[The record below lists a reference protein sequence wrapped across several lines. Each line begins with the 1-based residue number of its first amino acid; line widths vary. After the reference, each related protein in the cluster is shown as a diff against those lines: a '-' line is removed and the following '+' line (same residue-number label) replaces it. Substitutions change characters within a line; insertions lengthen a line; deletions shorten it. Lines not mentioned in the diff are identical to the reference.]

1 MARVRREAHGG
12 VMRRTRWLP
21 ARRSL
26 LGQFLLWLLL
36 PLVVLWAVNVALD
49 YRSGREAAN
58 IAYDR
63 TLLASA
69 RIIADQ
75 LEVHDGKVAVT
86 VPYVALDTFE
96 YDNRGRLYYRVSGL
110 SGEYLSG
117 YDDLPDMPAGTPRSD
132 LYPALVHFHDAVY
145 RAQPIRVATLFQPV
159 NEGGLQGMVK
169 IQVAETLEARE
180 AIAGM
185 VLRQTLWG
193 QGLLVFSAVGFVAL
207 ALVNMLRPLRRL
219 SREVAAR
226 EPADLS
232 PLPLDEVHREIVPLV
247 AAINQHT
254 GRLEQL
260 LARQQRFAA
269 DASHQLRTPLAV
281 LTTQA
286 EHALRENDPA
296 LLRECLE
303 DMRRTLGHTTRL
315 TNQLLLLARLDAASD
330 PAGTAR
336 HDDPVALTRL
346 AERVCVARLKEARG
360 KGLDLGLEREPP
372 DLDAILPGNEVLLEE
387 LLANL
392 VDNAIR
398 HTPEGGTVTL
408 RLRQETRPGSRRTR
422 LVLEVEDSGPGI
434 PAAQRQVVFERFHQL
449 PDAAP
454 GGSGLGLA
462 IVRDICRA
470 HRAGIELAGSPHLS
484 GLLVRISFPW
494 RKPVRPA

>member
-1 MARVRREAHGG
+1 MPRN
-12 VMRRTRWLP
+12 WLP

-26 LGQFLLWLLL
+26 LGQFVRWLLL
-36 PLVVLWAVNVALD
+36 PLMVLWAVNVVLD
-49 YRSGREAAN
+49 YRGGREAAN

-75 LEVHDGKVAVT
+75 LAIRDGKVTVT
-86 VPYVALDTFE
+86 VPYVALDNFE

-110 SGEYLSG
+110 NGEFLSG

-132 LYPALVHFHDAVY
+132 LYPALVHFHDAKY
-145 RAQPIRVATLFQPV
+145 RQLPIRVATLFQPV
-159 NEGGLQGMVK
+159 NEGGLQGMLQ
-169 IQVAETLEARE
+169 IQVAETMEARD
-180 AIAGM
+180 AIAGK

-207 ALVNMLRPLRRL
+207 ALFNMLRPLRRL

-232 PLPLDEVHREIVPLV
+232 PLPLDEVHREIRPLV

-286 EHALRENDPA
+286 EHALREGDPA
-296 LLRECLE
+296 LMRECLE

-315 TNQLLLLARLDAASD
+315 TNQLLLLARLDAAAD
-330 PAGTAR
+330 PAGAAR
-336 HDDPVALTRL
+336 RNDPVELDTL
-346 AERVCVARLKEARG
+346 AEKVCVAKLKEARQ
-360 KGLDLGLEREPP
+360 KALDLGLELEPAG
-372 DLDAILPGNEVLLEE
+372 LDATLPGNAVLLEE
-387 LLANL
+387 LLVNL
-392 VDNAIR
+392 LDNAIR
-398 HTPEGGTVTL
+398 YTPAGGTVTV
-408 RLRQETRPGSRRTR
+408 RLRQQSRPGSRRTR
-422 LVLEVEDSGPGI
+422 LQLEVEDSGPGI
-434 PAAQRQVVFERFHQL
+434 PADQRHAVFERFHQL
-449 PDAAP
+449 PEAAP

-470 HRAGIELAGSPHLS
+470 HRATIELADSPRLG
-484 GLLVRISFPW
+484 GLLVRVDFPW
-494 RKPVRPA
+494 QKPAREG